1 MSTVLLRHLVGIAL
15 ALWSSGVVV
24 PSSSAQTCGT
34 ANIPH
39 LDGEWRT
46 LSYLMPIN
54 PISATLLNTGKVL
67 IVAGSENDAKNN
79 SEGAESYRNAIW
91 DPTGATQS
99 SITVQNMEYDVFC
112 SGTASLL
119 DGRALVVG
127 GTSDYSFTGDNR
139 ASIFDPA
146 TERFMQSQ
154 SMVDGRWYAT
164 ATTLGDGR
172 VMAFSGL
179 GLSGGTNN
187 TVEIYELKNAGA
199 GWTSPVTAPFSP
211 PLYPPMFLLPNGKVF
226 YNGQGSGRIANGWIF
241 DPAPKTWTPSVA
253 TTRDRHYGSAVILP
267 LLPPSYAPKVMNFG
281 GGNPATST
289 TEIIDLSAST
299 PKWTP
304 GPNMS
309 TGRIEMNAVILP
321 NGTVLAEGGSL
332 NNESPDPA
340 GRHADLY
347 DPVTNIFVS
356 GGTASYSR
364 LYHSVALLL
373 PDATVVSMGS
383 NPGPR
388 GNYEPAI
395 EIYAPAYLF
404 DANNHLIPDAN
415 RPNILGITPG
425 PIGYNT
431 PFSVTY
437 TSTSA
442 ISSAVLVRPGSA
454 THTFDMDQRLIGL
467 CGPSP
472 QPPCN
477 GSGTLNLTSPPN
489 GNIAPPG
496 YYMLFLLD
504 STGVP
509 SVAEFIQLS
518 PYATTPPKGAIT
530 SPTSDITILAGG
542 IIAFNTTS
550 SAAKYSWVFPGGSPA
565 TSTLQNPG
573 NVVFTTPGTYVAS
586 LTAIDSSGNS
596 DPSPATRTITVLPT
610 SPDFSIAVNPS
621 SQAVNPGQSTT
632 FTVTVSPLTGFNGA
646 VNLSVG
652 SENGFPSGI
661 TSGGF
666 SPSSISGSGSSTLT
680 FNTTTSAT
688 PYALSLTI
696 TGTAGTITH
705 TASTTLLVNLAAPAS
720 LTATPGTGQ
729 VSLSWPASVGATS
742 YDVKRAT
749 VSGGPYTTVA
759 CATTTSYTDTGLI
772 GGTTY
777 YYVVSA
783 AYSAGPNAG
792 GESADSIEA
801 SATPQGL
808 APPSAPVLLS
818 ATPGNGQVALSWSA
832 SSGATSYNVKRA
844 TVSGGPYTTIA
855 TTSTTSY
862 TNSGLTNGTTYY
874 YVVSAVNT
882 GGESANSSQLSA
894 TPQPPAAP
902 VAPTNV
908 NASSGPRKGGVTLK
922 WTQSTTPG
930 VTRNYIY
937 RRTSTGSYSSTPT
950 IKINAATS
958 YVDSK
963 LSSGS
968 NYCYRV
974 TAVSSGGESPPS
986 GEACANAK

>member
-1 MSTVLLRHLVGIAL
+1 MSAVLLRHLLGITL
-15 ALWSSGVVV
+15 ALFSLGVVV
-24 PSSSAQTCGT
+24 PSSSAQTCT

-39 LDGEWRT
+39 IDGEWRT
-46 LSYLMPIN
+46 LPYLMPIN

-79 SEGAESYRNAIW
+79 SPGAESYRNATW

-112 SGTASLL
+112 SGTAALP

-139 ASIFDPA
+139 ASTFDPA
-146 TERFMQSQ
+146 TERFVQSQ

-187 TVEIYELKNAGA
+187 TVEIYDLKNAGA
-199 GWTSPVTAPFSP
+199 GWSSPVSAPFSP
-211 PLYPPMFLLPNGKVF
+211 PLYPQMFLLPNGKVF
-226 YNGQGSGRIANGWIF
+226 YTGQGSGRSANAWIF
-241 DPAPKTWTPSVA
+241 DPGPKTWGQSVA
-253 TTRDRHYGSAVILP
+253 TTRDRHYGSAILLP
-267 LLPPSYAPKVMNFG
+267 LLPPSYTPKVMNFG
-281 GGNPATST
+281 GSNPATDT
-289 TEIIDLSAST
+289 TEIIDLSAVS
-299 PKWTP
+299 PSWTP

-309 TGRIEMNAVILP
+309 TGRIQMNAIILP
-321 NGTVLAEGGSL
+321 NGTVLAAGGSV
-332 NNESPDPA
+332 NNESPNPA
-340 GRHADLY
+340 SRHADLY
-347 DPVTNIFVS
+347 DPVSNDFSS

-373 PDATVVSMGS
+373 PDATVMSMGS

-395 EIYAPAYLF
+395 EIYTPAYLF
-404 DANNHLIPDAN
+404 DSSDQLIPAAN
-415 RPNILGITPG
+415 RPNITGITPG
-425 PIGYNT
+425 VIGYNA

-442 ISSAVLVRPGSA
+442 ISSAVLVRPGST

-477 GSGTLNLTSPPN
+477 GSGTVNLTSPPN

-509 SVAEFIQLS
+509 SVAQFIQLS
-518 PYATTPPKGAIT
+518 PYAATPPNGEIT
-530 SPTSDITILAGG
+530 TPTSDITIPAG
-542 IIAFNTTS
+542 S
-550 SAAKYSWVFPGGSPA
+550 SMVSFGTISTAAKYSLVFPGGSPA
-565 TSTLQNPG
+565 TSTLKNPG
-573 NVVFTTPGTYVAS
+573 NVVFNTPGTYVAS
-586 LTAIDSSGNS
+586 LTVIDSSGNS
-596 DPSPATRTITVLPT
+596 DPSPPTRTITVLPT
-610 SPDFSIAVNPS
+610 SPDFSIAVSPS
-621 SQAVNPGQSTT
+621 SQAVIPGQSTT
-632 FTVTVSPLTGFNGA
+632 FTVTVSRLSGFNG
-646 VNLSVG
+646 VVTLSVG

-666 SPSSISGSGSSTLT
+666 TPSSITGSGSSTLT
-680 FNTTTSAT
+680 INTTTSAT

-705 TASTTLLVNLAAPAS
+705 TASTTLLVHLAAPAS
-720 LTATPGTGQ
+720 LTATPGNAQ

-742 YDVKRAT
+742 YHVKRAR

-759 CATTTSYTDTGLI
+759 CATTTSYTDTGLT

-783 AYSAGPNAG
+783 AYSAGLNGG

-808 APPSAPVLLS
+808 TPPSAPAVLS

-855 TTSTTSY
+855 SPSSTSS

-874 YVVSAVNT
+874 YVVSAVNSA
-882 GGESANSSQLSA
+882 GESGNSPQVSA
-894 TPQPPAAP
+894 TPQPPPQPAE
-902 VAPTNV
+902 PTNV
-908 NASSGPRKGGVTLK
+908 RASSGPPKGGVTLK

-930 VTRNYIY
+930 VTQNNIY
-937 RRTSTGSYSSTPT
+937 RRTTSPSYPAAPT
-950 IKINAATS
+950 VKINAATS
-958 YVDSK
+958 YVDTK
-963 LSSGS
+963 LTSGTT
-968 NYCYRV
+968 YCYQV

-986 GEACANAK
+986 NEACAKAK

>member
-1 MSTVLLRHLVGIAL
+1 MSTGLLRHLLGITL
-15 ALWSSGVVV
+15 ALLSLAVAV
-24 PSSSAQTCGT
+24 PSSRAQTCT
-34 ANIPH
+34 LNIPH
-39 LDGEWRT
+39 IEGEWRT
-46 LSYLMPIN
+46 LPYLMPIN
-54 PISATLLNTGKVL
+54 PISTTLLNTGKVL

-79 SEGAESYRNAIW
+79 SPGAESYRNAIW

-99 SITVQNMEYDVFC
+99 SIAVQNIDYDVFC
-112 SGTASLL
+112 SGTAVLP

-127 GTSDYSFTGDNR
+127 GTSDYSFKGDNR
-139 ASIFDPA
+139 ASIFDPV
-146 TERFMQSQ
+146 TERFFQSQ
-154 SMVDGRWYAT
+154 SMRDGRWYAT

-179 GLSGGTNN
+179 ALSGGTNN
-187 TVEIYELKNAGA
+187 TVEIYDLKNAGA
-199 GWTSPVTAPFSP
+199 GWSSPVTAPFSP
-211 PLYPPMFLLPNGKVF
+211 PLYPPMFLLPSSKVF
-226 YNGQGSGRIANGWIF
+226 YNGQGSGQSANAWIF
-241 DPAPKTWTPSVA
+241 DPAPKTWTRSVA
-253 TTRDRHYGSAVILP
+253 TTRDRHYGSAILLP
-267 LLPPSYAPKVMNFG
+267 LLPPSYTPKVMNFG
-281 GGNPATST
+281 GGSPATNT
-289 TEIIDLSAST
+289 TEIIDLSAAS
-299 PKWTP
+299 PSWTP
-304 GPNMS
+304 GPSMS

-321 NGTVLAEGGSL
+321 NGTVLAEGGSV

-340 GRHADLY
+340 GKHADLY
-347 DPVTNIFVS
+347 DPDSNTFTS

-364 LYHSVALLL
+364 LYHSTALLL
-373 PDATVVSMGS
+373 PDATVMSMGS

-388 GNYEPAI
+388 GNYEPAV
-395 EIYAPAYLF
+395 EIYTPAYLF
-404 DANNHLIPDAN
+404 DSSDQLIAAAN
-415 RPNILGITPG
+415 RPNIIGVTPG
-425 PIGYNT
+425 MIGYGA

-437 TSTSA
+437 TSTSP

-504 STGVP
+504 SAGVP
-509 SVAEFIQLS
+509 SVAQFIQLS
-518 PYATTPPKGAIT
+518 PYTTTPPDGAIT
-530 SPTSDITILAGG
+530 APTSDMTISAGSTVSFG
-542 IIAFNTTS
+542 TTS
-550 SAAKYSWVFPGGSPA
+550 SAAKYSWVFPGGSP
-565 TSTLQNPG
+565 TNSTLQNPG
-573 NVVFTTPGTYVAS
+573 DVVFNTPGTYVAS
-586 LTAIDSSGNS
+586 LTVIDSSGNS
-596 DPSPATRTITVLPT
+596 DPSPPTRTITVLPT
-610 SPDFSIAVNPS
+610 SADFSIAVSPS
-621 SQAVNPGQSTT
+621 SQEVIPGQSTT
-632 FTVTVSPLTGFNGA
+632 FTVTVSSLSGFNGA
-646 VNLSVG
+646 LSLSVG

-666 SPSSISGSGSSTLT
+666 SPSSITGSGSSTLT
-680 FNTTTSAT
+680 INTTTSAT

-720 LTATPGTGQ
+720 LTATPGIGQ
-729 VSLSWPASVGATS
+729 VSLSWPASVAATS

-749 VSGGPYTTVA
+749 VTGGPYTTVA
-759 CATTTSYTDTGLI
+759 CATTTSYTDTGLS

-783 AYSAGPNAG
+783 AYNAGPNAG
-792 GESADSIEA
+792 GESADSSEA

-818 ATPGNGQVALSWSA
+818 ATPGNGQVVLSWSA

-844 TVSGGPYTTIA
+844 TVSGGPYTIIA
-855 TTSTTSY
+855 SSSSTSY

-874 YVVSAVNT
+874 YVVSAVNS

-902 VAPTNV
+902 AAPTKV
-908 NASSGPRKGGVTLK
+908 TASSGPPKGGVTLK

-930 VTRNYIY
+930 VTQNNIY

-950 IKINAATS
+950 AKINAATS

-968 NYCYRV
+968 KYCYRV

-986 GEACANAK
+986 TEACANAK

>member
-15 ALWSSGVVV
+15 ALLSSGVVV
-24 PSSSAQTCGT
+24 PSSSAQTCST
-34 ANIPH
+34 VNIPH

-46 LSYLMPIN
+46 LPYLMPIN
-54 PISATLLNTGKVL
+54 PISATLLNTGRVL

-79 SEGAESYRNAIW
+79 SEGSESYRNAIW
-91 DPTGATQS
+91 DPTAATQS

-112 SGTASLL
+112 SGTAALP

-146 TERFMQSQ
+146 TERFVQSQ

-267 LLPPSYAPKVMNFG
+267 LLPPSYTPKVMNFG

-289 TEIIDLSAST
+289 TEIIDLSAGT

-321 NGTVLAEGGSL
+321 NGTVLAEGGSV

-340 GRHADLY
+340 GKHADLY
-347 DPVTNIFVS
+347 DPVTNTFSS

-395 EIYAPAYLF
+395 EIYTPAYLF

-425 PIGYNT
+425 PIGYNA
-431 PFSVTY
+431 PFSVSY
-437 TSTSA
+437 TSTSP
-442 ISSAVLVRPGSA
+442 INSAVLVRPGSA

-518 PYATTPPKGAIT
+518 PYATTPPDGAIT

-542 IIAFNTTS
+542 MVSFGTTS
-550 SAAKYSWVFPGGSPA
+550 SAAKYSWVFPGGTPA
-565 TSTLQNPG
+565 NSTLRNPG
-573 NVVFTTPGTYVAS
+573 NVVFNTPGTYVAS
-586 LTAIDSSGNS
+586 LTVIDSSGNS
-596 DPSPATRTITVLPT
+596 DPSPPTRTITVLPT
-610 SPDFSIAVNPS
+610 SADFSIAVSPS
-621 SQAVNPGQSTT
+621 SQAVIPGQSTT
-632 FTVTVSPLTGFNGA
+632 FTVTVSPLSGFNGA
-646 VNLSVG
+646 VSLSVG

-666 SPSSISGSGSSTLT
+666 SPSSITGSGSSTLT
-680 FNTTTSAT
+680 INTTTSAT

-720 LTATPGTGQ
+720 LTATPGNAQ

-742 YDVKRAT
+742 YNVKRAT

-783 AYSAGPNAG
+783 AYNAGLNAG

-808 APPSAPVLLS
+808 ARPSAPAVLS

-855 TTSTTSY
+855 TPSSTSY
-862 TNSGLTNGTTYY
+862 TNSGTHQRDHVL
-874 YVVSAVNT
+874 
-882 GGESANSSQLSA
+882 L
-894 TPQPPAAP
+894 
-902 VAPTNV
+902 
-908 NASSGPRKGGVTLK
+908 RGVGC
-922 WTQSTTPG
+922 QFS
-930 VTRNYIY
+930 R
-937 RRTSTGSYSSTPT
+937 
-950 IKINAATS
+950 
-958 YVDSK
+958 
-963 LSSGS
+963 
-968 NYCYRV
+968 
-974 TAVSSGGESPPS
+974 
-986 GEACANAK
+986 